1 MRDRK
6 LSEAKWN
13 HEILVFDKE
22 HLVFFIAKNGKEE
35 SMNKIAMDLQVAME
49 KDPAARSKSEV
60 FFTYGGF
67 KAIFRYR
74 IAHWFYTHH
83 MKTIATII
91 SAGSRRKY
99 GIDIHPGAQI
109 AGGVFIDHGVGVVI
123 GETTII
129 GSNVL
134 LYQGVTLGGTGKETG
149 KRHPTI
155 EDNVMISSGA
165 KVLGNITV
173 GHDSKI
179 GAGSVVIRDVPA
191 HSTVVGVPGRVVKQ
205 NNIRTNELDQH
216 LPDPILEEF
225 ARLNKRIEKLEEALH
240 IQACKYSILME
251 NEENI
256 ETEKEDK

>member
-1 MRDRK
+1 M
-6 LSEAKWN
+6 
-13 HEILVFDKE
+13 LVFDNE
-22 HLVFFIAKNGKEE
+22 RLVIFFANEDIRID
-35 SMNKIAMDLQVAME
+35 MNKVKMDLQVAME

-67 KAIFRYR
+67 KALFRYR
-74 IAHWFYTHH
+74 IAHWFYMHH

-99 GIDIHPGAQI
+99 GIDIHPAAQI
-109 AGGVFIDHGVGVVI
+109 AGGVFIDHGVGVVV
-123 GETTII
+123 GETAII
-129 GSNVL
+129 GTNVL
-134 LYQGVTLGGTGKETG
+134 IYQGVTLGGTGKETG

-165 KVLGNITV
+165 KILGNITI

-179 GAGSVVIRDVPA
+179 GAQSVVIRDVPP
-191 HSTVVGVPGRVVKQ
+191 HTTVVGVPGRIVRQ
-205 NNIRTNELDQH
+205 NNERVSDLDQH

-240 IQACKYSILME
+240 IQACKYSIVMDI
-251 NEENI
+251 EENI
-256 ETEKEDK
+256 ETNKEDK

>member
-1 MRDRK
+1 
-6 LSEAKWN
+6 
-13 HEILVFDKE
+13 
-22 HLVFFIAKNGKEE
+22 
-35 SMNKIAMDLQVAME
+35 MDLNVAME

-67 KAIFRYR
+67 KALFRYR

-91 SAGSRRKY
+91 SAGTRRKY
-99 GIDIHPGAQI
+99 GIDIHPAAQI

-129 GSNVL
+129 GTNVL
-134 LYQGVTLGGTGKETG
+134 IYQGVTLGGTGKETG

-165 KVLGNITV
+165 KILGNITV

-179 GAGSVVIRDVPA
+179 GAQSVVIRDVPP
-191 HSTVVGVPGRVVKQ
+191 HTTVVGVPGRIVRLNDERV
-205 NNIRTNELDQH
+205 NDLDQH

-240 IQACKYSILME
+240 IQSCKYSIVME

-256 ETEKEDK
+256 KNEDK

>member
-1 MRDRK
+1 
-6 LSEAKWN
+6 
-13 HEILVFDKE
+13 
-22 HLVFFIAKNGKEE
+22 
-35 SMNKIAMDLQVAME
+35 MNKVAMDLQVAME
-49 KDPAARSKSEV
+49 KDPAARSKAEV

-179 GAGSVVIRDVPA
+179 GAGSVVIRDVPP

-240 IQACKYSILME
+240 IQSCKYSIVME
-251 NEENI
+251 SEENI

>member
-1 MRDRK
+1 
-6 LSEAKWN
+6 
-13 HEILVFDKE
+13 
-22 HLVFFIAKNGKEE
+22 
-35 SMNKIAMDLQVAME
+35 MNKVKMDLQVAME
-49 KDPAARSKSEV
+49 KDPAARSKAEV

-67 KAIFRYR
+67 KALFRYR
-74 IAHWFYTHH
+74 IAHWFYMHH

-99 GIDIHPGAQI
+99 GIDIHPAAQI
-109 AGGVFIDHGVGVVI
+109 AGGVFIDHGVGVVV
-123 GETTII
+123 GETAII
-129 GSNVL
+129 GTNVL
-134 LYQGVTLGGTGKETG
+134 IYQGVTLGGTGKETG

-165 KVLGNITV
+165 KILGNITI

-179 GAGSVVIRDVPA
+179 GAQSVVIRDVPPHA
-191 HSTVVGVPGRVVKQ
+191 TVVGVPGRIVRQ
-205 NNIRTNELDQH
+205 NNERVSDLDQH

-240 IQACKYSILME
+240 IQACKYSIVMD

-256 ETEKEDK
+256 ENKEDK

>member
-1 MRDRK
+1 
-6 LSEAKWN
+6 
-13 HEILVFDKE
+13 
-22 HLVFFIAKNGKEE
+22 
-35 SMNKIAMDLQVAME
+35 MNKIAMDLQVAME

-179 GAGSVVIRDVPA
+179 GAGSVVIRDVPP

-240 IQACKYSILME
+240 IQSCKYSIVME

>member
-1 MRDRK
+1 
-6 LSEAKWN
+6 
-13 HEILVFDKE
+13 
-22 HLVFFIAKNGKEE
+22 
-35 SMNKIAMDLQVAME
+35 
-49 KDPAARSKSEV
+49 
-60 FFTYGGF
+60 
-67 KAIFRYR
+67 
-74 IAHWFYTHH
+74 
-83 MKTIATII
+83 MKTVATII

-179 GAGSVVIRDVPA
+179 GAGSVVIRDVPP

-240 IQACKYSILME
+240 IQSCKYSIVME

>member
-1 MRDRK
+1 
-6 LSEAKWN
+6 
-13 HEILVFDKE
+13 
-22 HLVFFIAKNGKEE
+22 
-35 SMNKIAMDLQVAME
+35 MNKIAMDLQVAME

-67 KAIFRYR
+67 KALFRYR

-99 GIDIHPGAQI
+99 GIDIHPGANI

-129 GSNVL
+129 GTNVL
-134 LYQGVTLGGTGKETG
+134 IYQGVTLGGTGKETG

-155 EDNVMISSGA
+155 EDNVMISAGA
-165 KVLGNITV
+165 TVLGNITV

-179 GAGSVVIRDVPA
+179 GAGAVVVKDVPP
-191 HSTVVGVPGRVVKQ
+191 HVTVVGVPGRIVRQ
-205 NNIRTNELDQH
+205 NNIRVNELDQSM
-216 LPDPILEEF
+216 PDPILEEF
-225 ARLNKRIEKLEEALH
+225 ARLNKRIETLEEALNVKS
-240 IQACKYSILME
+240 CKYSIVME
-251 NEENI
+251 QEEEEEN
-256 ETEKEDK
+256 K

>member
-1 MRDRK
+1 
-6 LSEAKWN
+6 
-13 HEILVFDKE
+13 
-22 HLVFFIAKNGKEE
+22 
-35 SMNKIAMDLQVAME
+35 MNKIALDLKVAME
-49 KDPAARSKSEV
+49 KDPAARSKAEV

-74 IAHWFYTHH
+74 IAHWFYIHH

-129 GSNVL
+129 GTNVL

-155 EDNVMISSGA
+155 EDNVMISAGA

-191 HSTVVGVPGRVVKQ
+191 HSTVVGVPGRVVRL
-205 NNIRTNELDQH
+205 NSERVNDLDQH

-225 ARLNKRIEKLEEALH
+225 ARLNKRIETLEEALN
-240 IQACKYSILME
+240 IKSCKYSIVME

-256 ETEKEDK
+256 EEVNKDAKDI